1 MNCPIQLKV
10 AELSRQTF
18 VEILIERGVC
28 KGLVIR
34 ISFRICSF
42 DGVSKAFNRCVH

>member
-18 VEILIERGVC
+18 VEILIERVC

-42 DGVSKAFNRCVH
+42 DGVSKAFKRCVH